1 MKFLILGLMLATLA
15 PVAAVAAEPV
25 KIAFVDTGNTG
36 RSVTA
41 EALANA
47 RIHQKHLNVLV
58 ISRAMDLNPYHVVA
72 EPFAAAL
79 LRKRGLD
86 VSAHRAMQLTAG
98 DIRHSDLVLTM
109 TAKHRDTM
117 LAQYPD
123 AAGKV
128 FMLAD
133 YAAGNTADVVDAWRQ
148 PMAVYEKTF
157 AQIDGYVPL
166 ALAKAAKP

>member
-1 MKFLILGLMLATLA
+1 MASLL
-15 PVAAVAAEPV
+15 PVAGIAAEPV

-47 RIHQKHLNVLV
+47 LIKQKHLNVLV
-58 ISRAMDLNPYHVVA
+58 ISRAFDLNPYNVVP
-72 EPFAAAL
+72 EPFAAQL
-79 LRKRGLD
+79 LRRHGLD
-86 VSAHRAMQLTAG
+86 VSAHRAVQLTAG
-98 DIRHSDLVLTM
+98 DVKHSDLILTM
-109 TAKHRDTM
+109 TVKHRDM
-117 LAQYPD
+117 ILAQYPE
-123 AAGKV
+123 AKGKV

-157 AQIDGYVPL
+157 QQIDGYVPL
-166 ALAKAAKP
+166 ALAKATKP